1 MFPES
6 AAARAYADQQGSVDT
21 PGDST
26 ASAAPSATSSAAPA
40 ATDSAP
46 LSSSTS
52 RGTLPAAAAPPPP
65 LREHPP
71 APAAPCDGP
80 HPPPPL
86 TPPRAPS
93 AAGATE
99 LHFTAAASSREGTA
113 RVAQESAA
121 AAFASGTQVH
131 LDIIQS
137 NCTHSLLYLQHNT
150 YAHML
155 LLRFLLSVPDR
166 TLSQDVMISRSV
178 DEAWSSTFVV

>member
-6 AAARAYADQQGSVDT
+6 AAARAYADQQGSLDT
-21 PGDST
+21 PGDGT
-26 ASAAPSATSSAAPA
+26 ASAAPSATSSAAAA
-40 ATDSAP
+40 ATDSTP

-52 RGTLPAAAAPPPP
+52 RGTLPAAAAPP
-65 LREHPP
+65 
-71 APAAPCDGP
+71 
-80 HPPPPL
+80 
-86 TPPRAPS
+86 RAPS
-93 AAGATE
+93 AAGVTE
-99 LHFTAAASSREGTA
+99 LHFTAAASSRDDTA
-113 RVAQESAA
+113 RLAQESAA

-131 LDIIQS
+131 LNIIQS

-150 YAHML
+150 HAHML